1 LTSGKTDASLLEQF
15 RIGKLAP
22 RRELSAD
29 HPDKPQVGSDESLPG
44 QRTLIFEQ
52 SQLLVR
58 GISETCACHS
68 SIPRQQA
75 GFDRPLQL
83 DNVSVCQQ
91 RFMSCIVGELGHA
104 HTLKQRVSLATP
116 IKPKSVDNP
125 RLVPCS
131 RIAQGI
137 RRRRRS
143 SPNAVCDCA
152 PPLATVFRSS
162 LPRSSARDSDAR
174 RAARISVFG
183 ADAAGMQGLTSRLQH
198 HQLRKHLVVLVLFL
212 NRVRTLQPGLQR
224 SDGTDDCEQLKRC

>member
-29 HPDKPQVGSDESLPG
+29 HPNKPQVGSDESMPG

-83 DNVSVCQQ
+83 DNVGVCQQ

-104 HTLKQRVSLATP
+104 DTLKQRVPPATASN
-116 IKPKSVDNP
+116 PKSVDNP
-125 RLVPCS
+125 LSVPCS

-152 PPLATVFRSS
+152 PSLAGVFRSS
-162 LPRSSARDSDAR
+162 LRRSSARDSRRSQGGQSQSSAPMLRVCRALR
-174 RAARISVFG
+174 RASSTTSSENIWLYLCCSSTGFVRCSRDFS
-183 ADAAGMQGLTSRLQH
+183 AAM
-198 HQLRKHLVVLVLFL
+198 
-212 NRVRTLQPGLQR
+212 VRMTV
-224 SDGTDDCEQLKRC
+224 SN

>member
-1 LTSGKTDASLLEQF
+1 LTSGKADASLLEQF

-29 HPDKPQVGSDESLPG
+29 HPDKPQVGSDESLPR

-75 GFDRPLQL
+75 GFDHPLQL

-91 RFMSCIVGELGHA
+91 RFISCIVGELGHA
-104 HTLKQRVSLATP
+104 HTLKQGVPLATP
-116 IKPKSVDNP
+116 SNSKSVDNP
-125 RLVPCS
+125 LLVPCS

-143 SPNAVCDCA
+143 SPNAVCDLCTSTGGCIPLIT
-152 PPLATVFRSS
+152 PPLVG
-162 LPRSSARDSDAR
+162 ARFPTLAGR
-174 RAARISVFG
+174 RAISVFG
-183 ADAAGMQGLTSRLQH
+183 ADAAGM
-198 HQLRKHLVVLVLFL
+198 
-212 NRVRTLQPGLQR
+212 
-224 SDGTDDCEQLKRC
+224 

>member
-68 SIPRQQA
+68 GIPRQQA

-104 HTLKQRVSLATP
+104 HTLKQRVPLATP

-143 SPNAVCDCA
+143 SPNGVCDCA
-152 PPLATVFRSS
+152 PPLAGVFRSS
-162 LPRSSARDSDAR
+162 LPAPRRAIPDAR
-174 RAARISVFG
+174 RAAGISVFG
-183 ADAAGMQGLTSRLQH
+183 ADAPGMQGLTSRFQH

>member
-68 SIPRQQA
+68 GIPRQQA

-104 HTLKQRVSLATP
+104 HTLKQRVPLATP

-152 PPLATVFRSS
+152 APLAGVFRS
-162 LPRSSARDSDAR
+162 PRSSARDSR
-174 RAARISVFG
+174 RSQGGGNLSLRRRCSGYAGPYVALPAPPAPKTSGCTCAVPQPG
-183 ADAAGMQGLTSRLQH
+183 SYVAAGTSA
-198 HQLRKHLVVLVLFL
+198 
-212 NRVRTLQPGLQR
+212 QR
-224 SDGTDDCEQLKRC
+224 WYG

>member
-44 QRTLIFEQ
+44 QRTLIFKQ

-104 HTLKQRVSLATP
+104 HTLKQRVPLATP

-131 RIAQGI
+131 RIGQGI

-152 PPLATVFRSS
+152 PPLAGVFRSPPLLGARFPTLAGRRES
-162 LPRSSARDSDAR
+162 QSSAPMLRVCRALR
-174 RAARISVFG
+174 RASSTTSSENIWLYLCCSSTGFVRCSRDFS
-183 ADAAGMQGLTSRLQH
+183 AAM
-198 HQLRKHLVVLVLFL
+198 
-212 NRVRTLQPGLQR
+212 VRMTV
-224 SDGTDDCEQLKRC
+224 SN

>member
-1 LTSGKTDASLLEQF
+1 LTSGKADASLLEQF

-29 HPDKPQVGSDESLPG
+29 HPDKPQVGSDESLPR

-83 DNVSVCQQ
+83 DNVGVCQQ

-104 HTLKQRVSLATP
+104 HTLKQWVPLATP
-116 IKPKSVDNP
+116 SNSKSVDNP
-125 RLVPCS
+125 LLG
-131 RIAQGI
+131 AL
-137 RRRRRS
+137 
-143 SPNAVCDCA
+143 
-152 PPLATVFRSS
+152 LAHRAGNPTSSS
-162 LPRSSARDSDAR
+162 LFAERGVRLCTSTGGCSAHHSSARWRAIPDAR
-174 RAARISVFG
+174 RAAGNLSLRRRCCGYVGPYVAPPTPPAQKTSGCTCAVPQPG
-183 ADAAGMQGLTSRLQH
+183 SYAAAGTSA
-198 HQLRKHLVVLVLFL
+198 
-212 NRVRTLQPGLQR
+212 QR
-224 SDGTDDCEQLKRC
+224 WYG